1 MVEEAM
7 NTPLFTFQPGEFVE
21 VEESTGGNQRVGQ
34 INSIQTNSI
43 SVTWWEE
50 DSSVEGIDKFFYQ
63 NFYVLLQRAM

>member
-1 MVEEAM
+1 M
-7 NTPLFTFQPGEFVE
+7 NAPFFTFQPGEFVE
-21 VEESTGGNQRVGQ
+21 VEGSTGSDRRVGR